1 MTMALDRWIAVIFL
15 LICLI
20 YGYTAFFTMDGG
32 LPPFM
37 QRNPIWPST
46 LPKLLSILGIAI
58 AFVVLFTKTGSAEPN
73 EGDIDYRNLG
83 KYKIGHALFL
93 MGLMV
98 VYAISLRPIGFIIAT
113 TGFLCLG
120 GYVLGE
126 RKFHFLV
133 PIAIFATLSI
143 WYLVQE
149 VLGIFLRPL
158 PWFMGA

>member
-1 MTMALDRWIAVIFL
+1 MALDRWIAVIFL

-20 YGYTAFFTMDGG
+20 YGYTAYFTMDGS

-46 LPKLLSILGIAI
+46 LPKMLSVLGIAT
-58 AFVVLFTKTGSAEPN
+58 AFLVLVSSTDKSEPD
-73 EGDIDYRNLG
+73 EGAIDYRNLG
-83 KYKIGHALFL
+83 KYKLGHALFL

-98 VYAISLRPIGFIIAT
+98 VYAISLRPVGFLIST
-113 TGFLCLG
+113 TSFLCLG

-126 RKFHFLV
+126 RKLYILI
-133 PIAIFATLSI
+133 PIAVFATGSI

-158 PWFMGA
+158 PMFMGI